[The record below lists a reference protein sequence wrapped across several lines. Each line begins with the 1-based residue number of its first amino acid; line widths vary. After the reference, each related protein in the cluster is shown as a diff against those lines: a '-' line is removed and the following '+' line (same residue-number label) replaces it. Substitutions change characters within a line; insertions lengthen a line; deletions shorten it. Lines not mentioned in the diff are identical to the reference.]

1 MIGNSPSHTKIL
13 LQDIRKLVKDANKDL
28 HLSEP
33 EMHAEAESIFQA
45 VGKTM
50 KRRREADDHEVQQ
63 SYLKE
68 DETEDPAR
76 ESEELETR
84 LREQAEEGREKMN
97 VYLDT
102 FYKENVIKAKQKDDE
117 GGEKDEEDLDEQGQE
132 NEGSGNEE
140 EGEGEEEEEEEDEE
154 SVEAENQGG
163 GTSISVT
170 PTSVSDDGESETSDS
185 EDDSGG
191 EVQFE
196 EESAMEL
203 DQPKLGEPIEVIELD
218 DEVSKKSVDKGVTD
232 TSNIENEVPKV

>member
-1 MIGNSPSHTKIL
+1 M
-13 LQDIRKLVKDANKDL
+13 VKDANKDL

-102 FYKENVIKAKQKDDE
+102 FYKENVIKAKQKDDK
-117 GGEKDEEDLDEQGQE
+117 EKENDEEELDEEGQE
-132 NEGSGNEE
+132 NEGSGDEE
-140 EGEGEEEEEEEDEE
+140 EGEEEEDEE
-154 SVEAENQGG
+154 ESVEAGNQGE

-170 PTSVSDDGESETSDS
+170 PTSVSDAGESETSDS

-191 EVQFE
+191 EVEFE

-218 DEVSKKSVDKGVTD
+218 DEVSKKSVDRGVTD

>member
-1 MIGNSPSHTKIL
+1 M
-13 LQDIRKLVKDANKDL
+13 KDANKDL

-117 GGEKDEEDLDEQGQE
+117 EGQNDEEELDEEGQE
-132 NEGSGNEE
+132 NEGSGDEE
-140 EGEGEEEEEEEDEE
+140 EGEEEEDEEE
-154 SVEAENQGG
+154 SVEAENQGE

-170 PTSVSDDGESETSDS
+170 PTSVSDAGESETSDS

-191 EVQFE
+191 EVEFE

-218 DEVSKKSVDKGVTD
+218 DEVSKKSVDRGVTD

>member
-1 MIGNSPSHTKIL
+1 MIGYFPSRTKIL

-117 GGEKDEEDLDEQGQE
+117 EGQNDEEELDEEGQE
-132 NEGSGNEE
+132 NEGSGDEE
-140 EGEGEEEEEEEDEE
+140 EGEEEEDEEE
-154 SVEAENQGG
+154 SVEAENQGE

-170 PTSVSDDGESETSDS
+170 PTSVSDAGESETSDS

-191 EVQFE
+191 EVEFE

-218 DEVSKKSVDKGVTD
+218 DEVSKKSVDRGVTD

>member
-1 MIGNSPSHTKIL
+1 MV
-13 LQDIRKLVKDANKDL
+13 RDANKDL

-76 ESEELETR
+76 ESDELETR

-97 VYLDT
+97 EYLDT
-102 FYKENVIKAKQKDDE
+102 FYKENVIKAKQKEEEEGDK
-117 GGEKDEEDLDEQGQE
+117 GGEEMDEQNQE
-132 NEGSGNEE
+132 NEGSGEEE
-140 EGEGEEEEEEEDEE
+140 EGEEEEEEDEE
-154 SVEAENQGG
+154 ESAEAENQGE

-170 PTSVSDDGESETSDS
+170 PTSVSGDDETESSDN
-185 EDDSGG
+185 EDGSGG
-191 EVQFE
+191 EVEFE

-218 DEVSKKSVDKGVTD
+218 DDVVKKSVDKCITD
-232 TSNIENEVPKV
+232 TSNIENEVPQI

>member
-1 MIGNSPSHTKIL
+1 MIGYFPSRTKIL

-117 GGEKDEEDLDEQGQE
+117 EGENDEEELDEEGQE
-132 NEGSGNEE
+132 NEGSGDEE
-140 EGEGEEEEEEEDEE
+140 EGEEEEDEEE
-154 SVEAENQGG
+154 SVEAENQGE

-170 PTSVSDDGESETSDS
+170 PTSVSDAGESETSDS

-191 EVQFE
+191 EVEFE

-218 DEVSKKSVDKGVTD
+218 DEVSKKSVDRGVTD

>member
-1 MIGNSPSHTKIL
+1 MIGYFPSRTKIL

-117 GGEKDEEDLDEQGQE
+117 EGENDEEELDEEGQE
-132 NEGSGNEE
+132 NEGSGDEE
-140 EGEGEEEEEEEDEE
+140 EGEEEEDEE
-154 SVEAENQGG
+154 ESVEAGNQGE

-170 PTSVSDDGESETSDS
+170 PTSVSDAGESETSDS

-191 EVQFE
+191 EVEFE

-218 DEVSKKSVDKGVTD
+218 DEVSKKSVDRGVTD

>member
-1 MIGNSPSHTKIL
+1 M
-13 LQDIRKLVKDANKDL
+13 VKDANKDL

-117 GGEKDEEDLDEQGQE
+117 EGENDEEELDEEGQE
-132 NEGSGNEE
+132 NEGSGDEE
-140 EGEGEEEEEEEDEE
+140 EGEEEEDEE
-154 SVEAENQGG
+154 ESVEAGNQGE

-170 PTSVSDDGESETSDS
+170 PTSVSDAGESETSDS

-191 EVQFE
+191 EVEFE

-218 DEVSKKSVDKGVTD
+218 DEVSKKSVDRGVTD